1 MHTDAELL
9 ALLALG
15 EPVGT
20 DEDRAH
26 VASCTACAAELADL
40 QQVVA
45 LGRTVDVDSALSTPS
60 PELWARIRAELAL
73 EPTLEPPPAVA
84 DAPSTAPTS
93 GARASSRHAM
103 AAHALLRPAAASWSD
118 ASGSAELATDHRGRR
133 LLQVALHAQLPADG
147 VRQAWLVHRR
157 DPRLRQTLGILD
169 GSDGVW
175 TVERSIDLEEY
186 AILEISQQAL
196 GDNAYSGDSIV
207 RGELVLVG

>member
-1 MHTDAELL
+1 MHTDPELL

-15 EPVGT
+15 EPTGT
-20 DEDRAH
+20 EEDRGH
-26 VASCTACAAELADL
+26 LASCTGCAAELADL

-73 EPTLEPPPAVA
+73 DPTLEPPVAAGDAVDPAAV
-84 DAPSTAPTS
+84 
-93 GARASSRHAM
+93 GVRAAHRHEV
-103 AAHALLRPAAASWSD
+103 AAHALLRPVAASWSD

-133 LLQVALHAQLPADG
+133 LLQVALHARLPADG

-169 GSDGVW
+169 GSAGVW